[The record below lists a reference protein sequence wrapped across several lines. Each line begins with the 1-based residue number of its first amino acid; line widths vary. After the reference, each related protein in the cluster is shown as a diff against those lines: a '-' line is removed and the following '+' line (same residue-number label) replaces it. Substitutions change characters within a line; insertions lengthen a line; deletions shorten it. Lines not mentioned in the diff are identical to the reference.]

1 MVVVDMDIEYCF
13 PGVHD
18 IVEDSYS
25 DIATSTYIETVG
37 MDDQH
42 YGINNE
48 NATVPGLPQYEYDER
63 DYIPRITPPSGM
75 MIQTLNPIPILRL

>member
-1 MVVVDMDIEYCF
+1 MVVVDMEYCF
-13 PGVHD
+13 PVHD
-18 IVEDSYS
+18 IVEDTHS

-48 NATVPGLPQYEYDER
+48 NNATVPGLPQYEYGER
-63 DYIPRITPPSGM
+63 DYIPRITPPSSM
-75 MIQTLNPIPILRL
+75 MIQTLIPIPTL